1 MLSFFRGLVNRLRML
16 TSSIR
21 FRLTMWFVAIL
32 AVVLAA
38 FSGFVYVRQSH
49 DLYLDALNDLDLS
62 SRQWD
67 AYLHFAAR
75 EFFESGQPPPSF
87 DPRSGGPNLRTNQIL
102 ALVDLNGKVIAKSG
116 PITDNSLV
124 QLASLGIQRQSGDGP
139 FSYAVVNATATS
151 QTTRTKYVFIISP
164 IAIEQRRAGY
174 LILGSPVDPSGELP
188 RTLVTLVLGS
198 LVMLAIAS
206 GGGYLLADR
215 AMHPVK
221 QITRMAREIGETD
234 LSQRLRLESHDEL
247 GELAS
252 TFDEMLERLEAAFNR
267 QRQFTADASHELRT
281 PLTIVGLEA
290 SRALAIK
297 RTSNEYER
305 ALRVIASENEYMT
318 RLVNNLLTLSRMDA
332 GQTVLKMQPLDL
344 SELVLD
350 SIERLA
356 PLAAKNQVHLS
367 TGELPELKIRGDP
380 QFLAQMIVNLVEN
393 AIKYAGG
400 EQKQVRVETGMG
412 AGTAWLRVI
421 DNGPGI
427 PPEHIPR
434 LFDRFYQVDK
444 ARTRDAGEGEN
455 AKGSGLG
462 LAIVQWIV
470 KAHGGSVHVE
480 SRLGEGS
487 AFEVTLPLAE

>member
-1 MLSFFRGLVNRLRML
+1 MLSFIHGWVNRLRIL
-16 TSSIR
+16 TGSIR

-38 FSGFVYVRQSH
+38 FSGFVYVRQAH

-62 SRQWD
+62 SRQWE

-75 EFFESGQPPPSF
+75 EFFENGQSPPTF
-87 DPRSGGPNLRTNQIL
+87 DPHSSEPNLRTNQIL

-116 PITDNSLV
+116 PITDGSLV
-124 QLASLGIQRQSGDGP
+124 QLASLGIQRQSGSP

-151 QTTRTKYVFIISP
+151 QTTRTQYVFIISP
-164 IAIEQRRAGY
+164 IAIEQHRAGY

-198 LVMLAIAS
+198 LAMLTIAS

-234 LSQRLRLESHDEL
+234 LSRRLRLESHDEL

-252 TFDEMLERLEAAFNR
+252 TFDGMLERLEAAFNR

-290 SRALAIK
+290 SRALATK
-297 RTSNEYER
+297 RTSSEYER

-356 PLAAKNQVHLS
+356 PLAAKNQVQLS

-400 EQKQVRVETGMG
+400 EQKQVRIETGMG
-412 AGTAWLRVI
+412 ADTAWLCVM

-470 KAHGGSVHVE
+470 KAHGGSVRVE
-480 SRLGEGS
+480 SRVGEGS
-487 AFEVTLPLAE
+487 TFEVTLPLAK